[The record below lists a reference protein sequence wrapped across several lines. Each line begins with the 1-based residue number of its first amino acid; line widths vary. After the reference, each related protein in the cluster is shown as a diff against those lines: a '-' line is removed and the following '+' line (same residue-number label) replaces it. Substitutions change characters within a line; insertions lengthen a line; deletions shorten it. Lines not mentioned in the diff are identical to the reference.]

1 MLRIKRIVIQGF
13 KTFARKTEFIFD
25 PGVTAVVGPNGSGKS
40 NVADAVRW
48 CLGEQ
53 SFGLLR
59 SKKTADVIFAGSDK
73 RARMGMAQVSLTLD
87 NSDNELAID
96 FAEVEISR
104 RAYRDGENEYLLN
117 GQRVRLQDI
126 TQLLAPSGLGKRA
139 YAVIG
144 QGLIDQV
151 LSLKPEERRELFEEA
166 AGITG
171 HQAKRT
177 TTLRRLDATQENLSR
192 VQDILAELSPRLGYL
207 KRQTERAKER
217 AQVDADLQGLLHQ
230 WHGFRWHTSLEEM
243 TEARRQSEAA
253 GRITSARRKRLEE
266 ITVQIEAMRR
276 SQLSLRETL
285 RRKQSA
291 HDEERQ
297 QADALQRD
305 LAVSTERRSQLV
317 ARRDELG
324 RELVDLQK
332 EAAQTAQRMVRL
344 AGEVEAAQLTHTSR
358 QSEVDRLQSH
368 LRLRQQERA
377 GLLDRLDSVRAEQR
391 KLGER
396 LADRRSRLAQI
407 EEARA
412 RLQADAVTQQSAQAD
427 ANSGIERAA
436 ALLAQAEVSA
446 AEMAKAAAMA
456 QAGVVES
463 ENRLAALSSQ
473 LAQAQQAHREAER
486 AVDRLQTRFD
496 LLERLRN
503 EGAGYANG
511 VRALLQA
518 AGKGQLAGLVGTIA
532 SQLSVPAHL
541 DKAIETALGGA
552 FQNVI
557 AESWGDTQAAIE
569 FLKASGQGRAT
580 FLPLDRLSVLS
591 AIDAPQE
598 PGILGNAA
606 ALVGYAPKVAQAAE
620 QLLNRVWVAED
631 LPAARA
637 ALDRHR
643 DRPQTPTPTV
653 VTLGGEI
660 VRPGGAVTGGSDGRR
675 QDDSVL
681 ARERELRELPGQ
693 IAAARQL
700 AQTSQTAGEEVLQ
713 RLTDAQNHLAESRG
727 QADAA
732 RQQSSQGQQAME
744 RVRLQWAQSQE
755 RAAWQQKRSSQLV
768 VEAERLDKEEGS
780 LAQEIADHNLR
791 EGQLGAELLAA
802 DEAASTANVDDLL
815 RQLADLRAA
824 AAESQGHLR
833 YQQSALDASRRGGE
847 AMKSQIDSRN
857 QRLATLT
864 AEIEKLAGETG
875 SRTATEAQIAERM
888 AALQAEIGP
897 VQSELAQLQTR
908 QIQSESEERRMQQ
921 LLRQDETQY
930 NAAQLK
936 LQRAD
941 DRLELLR
948 QEIRQDFGLAE
959 MEQSEDVAYQPP
971 LPFDTIVAQLP
982 VVTELP
988 PGLDDEVRE
997 TRARLRR
1004 LSNVNPDAPR
1014 EYEEAAGRHDFLL
1027 HQSEDLDKV
1036 AFDLRR
1042 IIRELDKRME
1052 TELRRT
1058 FDAVSTEFVHFFQLL
1073 FRGGTAQIALT
1084 SPEDIINTGVEIVA
1098 RPPGKRPQS
1107 LDLLSGGERSLT
1119 ACALIFAILRVSPT
1133 PFCILDEVDAALD
1146 EANVDRFREVVEE
1159 LGGSTQFILITHNRR
1174 TLEASNTIYGIT
1186 MGDDGV
1192 SRVISLRLDG
1202 DEMVEVVKD
1211 RTTQVAEE
1219 EMEVVAM

>member
-13 KTFARKTEFIFD
+13 KTFARKTEFVFD

-59 SKKTADVIFAGSDK
+59 SKKTADVIFSGSDK
-73 RARMGMAQVSLTLD
+73 RARMGMAHVSLTLD

-117 GQRVRLQDI
+117 GQQVRLMDI

-151 LSLKPEERRELFEEA
+151 LSLKPEERRGLFEEA

-171 HQAKRT
+171 HQSKRT
-177 TTLRRLDATQENLSR
+177 TALRRLDATQENLSR

-207 KRQTERAKER
+207 KRQAERAKER
-217 AQVDADLQGLLHQ
+217 AQVDADLKGLLHQ
-230 WHGFRWHTSLEEM
+230 WYGFRWHTSLEEM
-243 TEARRQSEAA
+243 AEARRQSEAA
-253 GRITSARRKRLEE
+253 GRVTSARRKRLEE
-266 ITVQIEAMRR
+266 ITVQIEALRR
-276 SQLSLRETL
+276 SQIALREGL
-285 RRKQSA
+285 KRRQNA
-291 HDEERQ
+291 HDEHRRQ
-297 QADALQRD
+297 AEALQRD
-305 LAVSTERRSQLV
+305 LAVSSERRSQLL
-317 ARRDELG
+317 ARRDELA
-324 RELVDLQK
+324 RELAELQK
-332 EAAQTAQRMVRL
+332 EAAQTAQRVEHLR
-344 AGEVEAAQLTHTSR
+344 GEVEAAQLAHTSR
-358 QSEVDRLQSH
+358 QSEVDRLQGH
-368 LRLRQQERA
+368 VRLRQQERS
-377 GLLDRLDSVRAEQR
+377 GLVDRLDSLRAEQR

-396 LADRRSRLAQI
+396 LADRRSRLDQI
-407 EEARA
+407 DETRA
-412 RLQADAVTQQSAQAD
+412 RLQED
-427 ANSGIERAA
+427 AA
-436 ALLAQAEVSA
+436 AQQTAQSDAEKDIENAASFLAQAESDAAQTAQSA
-446 AEMAKAAAMA
+446 EVA
-456 QAGVVES
+456 QATVVES
-463 ENRLAALSSQ
+463 ESRIAGLRSQ
-473 LAQAQQAHREAER
+473 LAQTEQAHREAER

-511 VRALLQA
+511 VRAVLQA
-518 AGKGQLAGLVGTIA
+518 AGRSQLSGVVGTVA

-557 AESWGDTQAAIE
+557 TEGWNDTQAAIE
-569 FLKASGQGRAT
+569 FLKGSSQGRAT
-580 FLPLDRLSVLS
+580 FLPLDRLNVLP
-591 AIDAPQE
+591 AISPPNE

-631 LPAARA
+631 LPAARR
-637 ALDRHR
+637 ALDNHR
-643 DRPQTPTPTV
+643 GSTPTV

-681 ARERELRELPGQ
+681 AREREYRELPEQ
-693 IAAARQL
+693 IAVARQI
-700 AQTSQTAGEEVLQ
+700 AQTSQREGEKVRQHLA
-713 RLTDAQNHLAESRG
+713 DAQNHLTESRA

-732 RQQSSQGQQAME
+732 RQQAGQSQQAVE
-744 RVRLQWAQSQE
+744 RARLQLSQSQE
-755 RAAWQQKRSSQLV
+755 RAAWQQKRSTQLAA
-768 VEAERLDKEEGS
+768 EAERLDQ
-780 LAQEIADHNLR
+780 QEATLCQEMADFTER
-791 EGQLGAELLAA
+791 EGELAGELRAA
-802 DEAASTANVDDLL
+802 DQAASAANVDDLL

-833 YQQSALDASRRGGE
+833 NQQAVLDAARRSGE
-847 AMKSQIDSRN
+847 TMKSQSDSRS
-857 QRLATLT
+857 QRLETLNK
-864 AEIEKLAGETG
+864 EIEKLESETA
-875 SRTATEAQIAERM
+875 SRAATEAQFSEQM
-888 AALQAEIGP
+888 AALQAEIDPAQG
-897 VQSELAQLQTR
+897 ELAQLQTR

-941 DRLELLR
+941 DRLDILR

-988 PGLDDEVRE
+988 PGLDDEVQE

-1004 LSNVNPDAPR
+1004 LSNVNPDAPK

-1027 HQSEDLDKV
+1027 HQSEDLEKA
-1036 AFDLRR
+1036 AFDLRQ

-1052 TELRRT
+1052 AELRRT
-1058 FDAVSTEFVHFFQLL
+1058 FEAVSTEFVHFFQLL
-1073 FRGGTAQIALT
+1073 FRGGTAQISLT

-1159 LGGSTQFILITHNRR
+1159 LGVNTQFILITHNRR

-1202 DEMVEVVKD
+1202 DEMVEMENGRPVQD
-1211 RTTQVAEE
+1211 ADEE
-1219 EMEVVAM
+1219 TEAVTM

>member
-13 KTFARKTEFIFD
+13 KTFARKTEFVFD

-87 NSDNELAID
+87 NRDNELAID
-96 FAEVEISR
+96 FSEVEISR

-126 TQLLAPSGLGKRA
+126 TQLLAPSGLGKRT

-151 LSLKPEERRELFEEA
+151 LSLKPEERRGLFEEA

-177 TTLRRLDATQENLSR
+177 TTLRRLDATQENLGR
-192 VQDILAELSPRLGYL
+192 VQDILAELSPRLSSL
-207 KRQTERAKER
+207 KRQAERARER
-217 AQVDADLQGLLHQ
+217 AQVDADLKGLLHQ
-230 WHGFRWHTSLEEM
+230 WYGFRWHASLEEM
-243 TEARRQSEAA
+243 TEARHQSEAA
-253 GRITSARRKRLEE
+253 GRVTSARRKRLEE
-266 ITVQIEAMRR
+266 VSVQIEALRR
-276 SQLSLRETL
+276 SQTSLRESL
-285 RRKQSA
+285 Q
-291 HDEERQ
+291 RQ
-297 QADALQRD
+297 QKASDERRRQTEELQRD
-305 LAVSTERRSQLV
+305 LAVSSERRSQLL
-317 ARRDELG
+317 ARRDELA
-324 RELVDLQK
+324 RELAELEK
-332 EAAQTAQRMVRL
+332 EAAQTALRTENLR
-344 AGEVEAAQLTHTSR
+344 GEVERAQLAHTSR
-358 QSEVDRLQSH
+358 QSDVDRLQSH
-368 LRLRQQERA
+368 LRQRQQERA
-377 GLLDRLDSVRAEQR
+377 GLVERLDSLRGEQR

-396 LADRRSRLAQI
+396 MADRRSRLAQI
-407 EEARA
+407 DEARA
-412 RLQADAVTQQSAQAD
+412 RLQTDAATQQTAQSDAD
-427 ANSGIERAA
+427 REIETAA
-436 ALLAQAEVSA
+436 LLLAQAEAETTQSA
-446 AEMAKAAAMA
+446 QIAQRTQAEVAEGESRI
-456 QAGVVES
+456 AGL
-463 ENRLAALSSQ
+463 RSQ
-473 LAQAQQAHREAER
+473 LAQTEQRHREAER
-486 AVDRLQTRFD
+486 AADRLQTRFD

-511 VRALLQA
+511 VRAVLQA
-518 AGKGQLAGLVGTIA
+518 AGKGQLNGVVGTVA

-541 DKAIETALGGA
+541 DKAMETALGGA

-557 AESWGDTQAAIE
+557 TERWDNTQAAID
-569 FLKASGQGRAT
+569 FLKHSGQGRAT
-580 FLPLDRLSVLS
+580 FLPLDRLSVLP
-591 AIDAPQE
+591 AIDAPAE

-606 ALVGYAPKVAQAAE
+606 ALVGFAPKIAQAAE

-631 LPAARA
+631 LPAARR
-637 ALDRHR
+637 ALDRQR
-643 DRPQTPTPTV
+643 GSTPTV
-653 VTLGGEI
+653 VTLAGEI

-681 ARERELRELPGQ
+681 AREREYRELPPQ
-693 IAAARQL
+693 IAAARQS
-700 AQTSQTAGEEVLQ
+700 AQTEQSQEKALGQ
-713 RLTDAQNHLAESRG
+713 ALAEAQSGLAASRAE
-727 QADAA
+727 ADAA
-732 RQQSSQGQQAME
+732 RQAASLSQQAVE
-744 RVRLQWAQSQE
+744 RARLQQSQAQE
-755 RAAWQQKRSSQLV
+755 RAAWQQKRSSQLA
-768 VEAERLDKEEGS
+768 AESARLDEQERALQQEMAGFS
-780 LAQEIADHNLR
+780 GREVNLA
-791 EGQLGAELLAA
+791 AELMAA
-802 DEAASTANVDDLL
+802 DAAAAGANLDDLL

-833 YQQSALDASRRGGE
+833 NQQASLDAARRSGE
-847 AMKSQIDSRN
+847 AMKGQMDSRR
-857 QRLATLT
+857 QRLGTLSGEV
-864 AEIEKLAGETG
+864 AE
-875 SRTATEAQIAERM
+875 
-888 AALQAEIGP
+888 LQAERASRVAKEAQLAEQMAGLQAELGP
-897 VQSELAQLQTR
+897 AQAELAQVQTR
-908 QIQSESEERRMQQ
+908 QIQSESEERRLQQ

-930 NAAQLK
+930 NGAQLK

-941 DRLELLR
+941 DRLEILR

-971 LPFDTIVAQLP
+971 LPFDTLVAQLP

-988 PGLDDEVRE
+988 AGMEEEVRE

-1004 LSNVNPDAPR
+1004 LSNVNPDAPK
-1014 EYEEAAGRHDFLL
+1014 EYEEAAGRHDFLR
-1027 HQSEDLDKV
+1027 HQSEDLEK
-1036 AFDLRR
+1036 ASFDLRR

-1058 FDAVSTEFVHFFQLL
+1058 FDAVSTQFVHFFELL
-1073 FRGGTAQIALT
+1073 FRGGTAQISLT
-1084 SPEDIINTGVEIVA
+1084 DPEDIINTGVEIVA

-1159 LGGSTQFILITHNRR
+1159 LAANTQFILITHNRR

-1192 SRVISLRLDG
+1192 SRVISLRLEG
-1202 DEMVEVVKD
+1202 DEMVEIERGATAAVTEDV
-1211 RTTQVAEE
+1211 
-1219 EMEVVAM
+1219 EVVAM

>member
-13 KTFARKTEFIFD
+13 KTFARKTEFVFD

-59 SKKTADVIFAGSDK
+59 SKKTADVIFSGSDK
-73 RARMGMAQVSLTLD
+73 RARMGMAHVSLTLD

-96 FAEVEISR
+96 FSEVEISR

-117 GQRVRLQDI
+117 GQQVRLMDI
-126 TQLLAPSGLGKRA
+126 TQLLAPSGLGRRA

-151 LSLKPEERRELFEEA
+151 LSLKPEERRGLFEEA

-171 HQAKRT
+171 HQSKRT
-177 TTLRRLDATQENLSR
+177 TALRRLDATQENLSR

-207 KRQTERAKER
+207 KRQAERAKER

-230 WHGFRWHTSLEEM
+230 WYGFRWHTSLEEM

-266 ITVQIEAMRR
+266 ITVQIEALRR
-276 SQLSLRETL
+276 SQITLREGL
-285 RRKQSA
+285 KRQQSA
-291 HDEERQ
+291 HDEHRR

-305 LAVSTERRSQLV
+305 LAVSTERRSQLLV
-317 ARRDELG
+317 RRDELA
-324 RELVDLQK
+324 RELVELQK
-332 EAAQTAQRMVRL
+332 EATQTAQRMEHLR
-344 AGEVEAAQLTHTSR
+344 GEVEAAQLAHTGR

-368 LRLRQQERA
+368 VRLRQQERA
-377 GLLDRLDSVRAEQR
+377 GLVDRLDSLRAEQR

-407 EEARA
+407 DEARA
-412 RLQADAVTQQSAQAD
+412 RLQEDAAAQQSAQSDAD
-427 ANSGIERAA
+427 IAIESAA
-436 ALLAQAEVSA
+436 TLLAQAESDAAETAQA
-446 AEMAKAAAMA
+446 AEMAQAAVA
-456 QAGVVES
+456 ES
-463 ENRLAALSSQ
+463 ESRIAALRSQ
-473 LAQAQQAHREAER
+473 LAQAEQAHREAER
-486 AVDRLQTRFD
+486 AADRLQTRFD

-511 VRALLQA
+511 VRAVLQA
-518 AGKGQLAGLVGTIA
+518 AGRNQLTGVVGTIA

-557 AESWGDTQAAIE
+557 TEGWDDTQAAIE
-569 FLKASGQGRAT
+569 FLKGSGQGRAT
-580 FLPLDRLSVLS
+580 FLPLDRLNVLP
-591 AIDAPQE
+591 AIDPPNE

-606 ALVGYAPKVAQAAE
+606 GLVGYAPKVAQAAE

-631 LPAARA
+631 LPAARR

-643 DRPQTPTPTV
+643 GSTPTV

-660 VRPGGAVTGGSDGRR
+660 VRPGGAVTGGSDGRG
-675 QDDSVL
+675 QNDSVL
-681 ARERELRELPGQ
+681 AREREYRELPEQ

-700 AQTSQTAGEEVLQ
+700 AQTSQSGGEELRQ
-713 RLTDAQNHLAESRG
+713 HLAEAQTHLAESRA

-732 RQQSSQGQQAME
+732 RQQTSQSQQALE
-744 RVRLQWAQSQE
+744 RAGLQLTQAQE
-755 RAAWQQKRSSQLV
+755 RAAWQQKRSSQLAA
-768 VEAERLDKEEGS
+768 EADRLDQ
-780 LAQEIADHNLR
+780 QETTLRQEMADFTER
-791 EGQLGAELLAA
+791 EGQLAGELRAA

-833 YQQSALDASRRGGE
+833 NQQSALDAARRSGE
-847 AMKSQIDSRN
+847 AVKSQADSRS
-857 QRLATLT
+857 QRLDTLNG
-864 AEIEKLAGETG
+864 EIEKLAGETA
-875 SRTATEAQIAERM
+875 SRAATEAQFAEQM

-897 VQSELAQLQTR
+897 AQSELAQLQTR

-941 DRLELLR
+941 DRLDILR

-1004 LSNVNPDAPR
+1004 LSNVNPDAPK

-1027 HQSEDLDKV
+1027 TQSEDLEKA

-1052 TELRRT
+1052 AELRRT

-1073 FRGGTAQIALT
+1073 FRGGTAQISLT

-1159 LGGSTQFILITHNRR
+1159 LGVNTQFILITHNRR

-1202 DEMVEVVKD
+1202 DEMVEVEKGSPV
-1211 RTTQVAEE
+1211 QAEE
-1219 EMEVVAM
+1219 EEIEVVAM

>member
-13 KTFARKTEFIFD
+13 KTFARKTEFVFD

-87 NSDNELAID
+87 NSDNELPID

-117 GQRVRLQDI
+117 GRRVRLQDI

-151 LSLKPEERRELFEEA
+151 LSLRPEERRGLFEEA

-171 HQAKRT
+171 HQSKRAT
-177 TTLRRLDATQENLSR
+177 ALRRLDATQENLSR

-207 KRQTERAKER
+207 KRQAERAKER
-217 AQVDADLQGLLHQ
+217 AQVDADLKGLLHQ
-230 WHGFRWHTSLEEM
+230 WYGYRWHATLEELA
-243 TEARRQSEAA
+243 EARRESEQA
-253 GRITSARRKRLEE
+253 GRITSNRRKRLEE
-266 ITVQIEAMRR
+266 VGVQIEATRR
-276 SQLSLRETL
+276 AHSNLRESL
-285 RRKQSA
+285 NRQQSA
-291 HDEERQ
+291 GAQQRRQAEE
-297 QADALQRD
+297 LQRS
-305 LAVSTERRSQLV
+305 LAVARERRSQLL
-317 ARRDELG
+317 ARRDEVA
-324 RELVDLQK
+324 REVAELERQAAGAEEAMTALV
-332 EAAQTAQRMVRL
+332 A
-344 AGEVEAAQLTHTSR
+344 EVQSAQLEHNRR
-358 QSEVDRLQSH
+358 QVEVDRVQGR
-368 LRLRQQERA
+368 LRQRQQERS
-377 GLLDRLDSVRAEQR
+377 GLVDRLDSLRAEQR
-391 KLGER
+391 RLGER
-396 LADRRSRLAQI
+396 MADRRSRLEQI
-407 EEARA
+407 GESRA
-412 RLQADAVTQQSAQAD
+412 RLAGESAAHLAAQQEADAGV
-427 ANSGIERAA
+427 AA
-436 ALLAQAEVSA
+436 AAAFLAQAEGD
-446 AEMAKAAAMA
+446 AEQSQQTARQA
-456 QAGVVES
+456 QRTVGES
-463 ENRLAALSSQ
+463 EQTVSGLRAQ
-473 LAQAQQAHREAER
+473 LAQAEQAHRDAER
-486 AVDRLQTRFD
+486 AGDRLQTRFD

-511 VRALLQA
+511 VRAVLQA
-518 AGKGQLAGLVGTIA
+518 AGRSELTGVLGTVA
-532 SQLSVPAHL
+532 SQLSVPAGL

-557 AESWGDTQAAIE
+557 TERWDDTQAAID
-569 FLKASGQGRAT
+569 FLKHSGQGRAT
-580 FLPLDRLSVLS
+580 FLPLDRLNLLP
-591 AIDAPQE
+591 AIDAPNE

-606 ALVGYAPKVAQAAE
+606 RLVDFPALVAPAAE
-620 QLLNRVWVAED
+620 QLLNRVWVAEN
-631 LPAARA
+631 LPAARR

-643 DRPQTPTPTV
+643 GATPTV
-653 VTLGGEI
+653 VTLDGEI
-660 VRPGGAVTGGSDGRR
+660 VRPGGAVTGGSDDRR

-681 ARERELRELPGQ
+681 AREREYRELPGQ
-693 IAAARQL
+693 MDEAHRRAEAGRQQVEELRLALAAA
-700 AQTSQTAGEEVLQ
+700 
-713 RLTDAQNHLAESRG
+713 QNRLAEERR
-727 QADAA
+727 QADGA
-732 RQQSSQGQQAME
+732 RQSASQRQQAVE
-744 RVRLQWAQSQE
+744 RARLQLSQAQE
-755 RAAWQQKRSSQLV
+755 RAAWQAQRGSQMAGESS
-768 VEAERLDKEEGS
+768 RLDEQEKLLGGE
-780 LAQEIADHNLR
+780 LAGFVER
-791 EGQLGAELLAA
+791 EGALAEELRAAEEAVAGAG
-802 DEAASTANVDDLL
+802 VDDLL
-815 RQLADLRAA
+815 RQLADLRAV
-824 AAESQGHLR
+824 AAEAQGHLR
-833 YQQSALDASRRGGE
+833 NRQAALDSARRSSAG
-847 AMKSQIDSRN
+847 AKSQIDSKS
-857 QRLATLT
+857 QRLGELNR
-864 AEIEKLAGETG
+864 ELAGLEEETRER
-875 SRTATEAQIAERM
+875 SAAEARLAETL
-888 AALQAEIGP
+888 AGLQAEIAP
-897 VQSELAQLQTR
+897 AEAELAQLHSR
-908 QIQSESEERRMQQ
+908 QVQAEGEERRLQQ
-921 LLRQDETQY
+921 LLRQDEMLY

-936 LQRAD
+936 LQRTD
-941 DRLELLR
+941 DRLDALR

-971 LPFDTIVAQLP
+971 LPLNTIVAQLP

-988 PGLDDEVRE
+988 LGMEEEVRE

-1027 HQSEDLDKV
+1027 RQSEDLEKA

-1042 IIRELDKRME
+1042 VIRELDKRME

-1058 FDAVSTEFVHFFQLL
+1058 FDAISTEFVHFFQLL
-1073 FRGGTAQIALT
+1073 FRGGTAQISLT
-1084 SPEDIINTGVEIVA
+1084 EPEDIINTGVEIVA

-1159 LGGSTQFILITHNRR
+1159 LGSNTQFILITHNRR

-1202 DEMVEVVKD
+1202 DEMVEVEKGAPV
-1211 RTTQVAEE
+1211 QSEEE
-1219 EMEVVAM
+1219 EMAVAM

>member
-13 KTFARKTEFIFD
+13 KTFARKTEFVFD

-59 SKKTADVIFAGSDK
+59 SKKTADVIFSGSDK

-96 FAEVEISR
+96 FGEVEISR

-151 LSLKPEERRELFEEA
+151 LSLKPEERRGLFEEA

-171 HQAKRT
+171 HQSKRT
-177 TTLRRLDATQENLSR
+177 TALRRLDATQENLSR

-207 KRQTERAKER
+207 KRQAERAKER

-230 WHGFRWHTSLEEM
+230 WYGFRWHTSLEEM
-243 TEARRQSEAA
+243 AEARRQSQAA

-266 ITVQIEAMRR
+266 ITLQIEAMRR

-291 HDEERQ
+291 HDDERS

-305 LAVSTERRSQLV
+305 LAVSNERRSQLL
-317 ARRDELG
+317 ARRDELA
-324 RELVDLQK
+324 RELTELQK
-332 EAAQTAQRMVRL
+332 EAAQTAQRMEHLR
-344 AGEVEAAQLTHTSR
+344 GEVEAAQLAHTNR

-368 LRLRQQERA
+368 VRLRQQERS
-377 GLLDRLDSVRAEQR
+377 GLLDRLDSLRAEQR

-407 EEARA
+407 DEART
-412 RLQADAVTQQSAQAD
+412 RLQEDAATQQSAQTDAD
-427 ANSGIERAA
+427 VAIASAA
-436 ALLAQAEVSA
+436 TLLAQAEGNA
-446 AEMAKAAAMA
+446 AETAQNAKIA
-456 QAGVVES
+456 QAAVAENES
-463 ENRLAALSSQ
+463 HIADLRGQ
-473 LAQAQQAHREAER
+473 LAQAEQSHREAER
-486 AVDRLQTRFD
+486 AVDRLQTRFE

-511 VRALLQA
+511 VRAVLQA
-518 AGKGQLAGLVGTIA
+518 AGKGQLAGVVGTIA

-557 AESWGDTQAAIE
+557 TEGWGHTQAAIE
-569 FLKASGQGRAT
+569 FLKDSGQGRAT
-580 FLPLDRLSVLS
+580 FLPLDRLNVLP
-591 AIDAPQE
+591 AIDPPNA

-606 ALVGYAPKVAQAAE
+606 DLVGYAPKVAQAAE

-643 DRPQTPTPTV
+643 GSTPTV

-681 ARERELRELPGQ
+681 AREREYRELPEQ
-693 IAAARQL
+693 IAQARQI
-700 AQTSQTAGEEVLQ
+700 AQTSQTGGEELLQ

-732 RQQSSQGQQAME
+732 RQQASQSQQAAE
-744 RVRLQWAQSQE
+744 RARLQLTQSQE
-755 RAAWQQKRSSQLV
+755 RAAWQQKRSSQLA
-768 VEAERLDKEEGS
+768 VEAERLDQQEAS
-780 LAQEIADHNLR
+780 LRQEIADSAQR
-791 EGQLGAELLAA
+791 EGQLAGELLAA
-802 DEAASTANVDDLL
+802 DEATSAANVDDLL

-833 YQQSALDASRRGGE
+833 NQQSSLDAARRSGE
-847 AMKSQIDSRN
+847 AMKSQIDSRS
-857 QRLATLT
+857 QRLATLS
-864 AEIEKLAGETG
+864 AEIEKLAGETA
-875 SRTATEAQIAERM
+875 SRAATEAQISERM

-897 VQSELAQLQTR
+897 AQSELAQLQTR

-930 NAAQLK
+930 NGAQLK

-988 PGLDDEVRE
+988 LGLDEEVQE

-1004 LSNVNPDAPR
+1004 LSNVNPDAPK
-1014 EYEEAAGRHDFLL
+1014 EYEEAVGRHDFLL
-1027 HQSEDLDKV
+1027 HQSEDLEKA

-1073 FRGGTAQIALT
+1073 FRGGTAQISLT

-1159 LGGSTQFILITHNRR
+1159 LGVNTQFILITHNRR

-1192 SRVISLRLDG
+1192 SRVISLRLEG
-1202 DEMVEVVKD
+1202 DEMVEVEKGSAA
-1211 RTTQVAEE
+1211 QAAEE

>member
-13 KTFARKTEFIFD
+13 KTFARKTEFVFD

-59 SKKTADVIFAGSDK
+59 SKKTADVIFSGSDK

-117 GQRVRLQDI
+117 GQRVRLQDV

-151 LSLKPEERRELFEEA
+151 LSLKPEERRGLFEEA

-171 HQAKRT
+171 HQSKRT
-177 TTLRRLDATQENLSR
+177 TALRRLDATQENLSR

-207 KRQTERAKER
+207 KRQAERAKER
-217 AQVDADLQGLLHQ
+217 AQVDADLKGLLHQ
-230 WHGFRWHTSLEEM
+230 WYGFRWHATLEELS
-243 TEARRQSEAA
+243 EARRQSEAA
-253 GRITSARRKRLEE
+253 ARVTSARRKRLEE
-266 ITVQIEAMRR
+266 VSVQIEASRR
-276 SQLSLRETL
+276 AQAGLREKL
-285 RRKQSA
+285 N
-291 HDEERQ
+291 RQ
-297 QADALQRD
+297 QSVNAERRRQVEELQRS
-305 LAVSTERRSQLV
+305 LAVADERRRQLLV
-317 ARRDELG
+317 RRDELA
-324 RELVDLQK
+324 REVMELQK
-332 EAAQTAQRMVRL
+332 EATGAAVRMQNLR
-344 AGEVEAAQLTHTSR
+344 AEVEAAQLDHSQR
-358 QSEVDRLQSH
+358 QADVDRLQNH
-368 LRLRQQERA
+368 LRQRQQERA
-377 GLLDRLDSVRAEQR
+377 GLVDRLDSARAEQR

-396 LADRRSRLAQI
+396 MADRRSRLEQI
-407 EEARA
+407 AEARD
-412 RLQADAVTQQSAQAD
+412 RLRAESDSQRLGLSEAAVAVESAAVLLAQSEAAAAQSAQ
-427 ANSGIERAA
+427 N
-436 ALLAQAEVSA
+436 AQA
-446 AEMAKAAAMA
+446 A
-456 QAGVVES
+456 Q
-463 ENRLAALSSQ
+463 LALADGEGQIATLRSQ
-473 LAQAQQAHREAER
+473 LAQAEQSHREAER
-486 AVDRLQTRFD
+486 AADRLQTRFD
-496 LLERLRN
+496 LLDRLRN

-511 VRALLQA
+511 VRAVLQA
-518 AGKGQLAGLVGTIA
+518 AGKRELAGVVGTVA

-557 AESWGDTQAAIE
+557 TQGWEDTQSAID
-569 FLKASGQGRAT
+569 FLKRSGQGRAT
-580 FLPLDRLSVLS
+580 FLPLDRLNVLP
-591 AIDAPQE
+591 AIDAPNE

-606 ALVGYAPKVAQAAE
+606 VLVGYAPAVAQAAE

-631 LPAARA
+631 LPAARR
-637 ALDRHR
+637 ALDRQR
-643 DRPQTPTPTV
+643 GPTPTV

-675 QDDSVL
+675 QDDSIL
-681 ARERELRELPGQ
+681 AREREYRELPEQMTATRRTAQAAQDQGEQ
-693 IAAARQL
+693 VRQALAAA
-700 AQTSQTAGEEVLQ
+700 
-713 RLTDAQNHLAESRG
+713 QNRLAESRV
-727 QADAA
+727 QAESA
-732 RQQSSQGQQAME
+732 RQQASQTQQA
-744 RVRLQWAQSQE
+744 QE
-755 RAAWQQKRSSQLV
+755 RARLQYAQAQERAEWQQKRSSQMA
-768 VEAERLDKEEGS
+768 AEGSRLDEQEATV
-780 LAQEIADHNLR
+780 AQELADFAHR
-791 EGQLGAELLAA
+791 ERQLIGDLQAAE
-802 DEAASTANVDDLL
+802 EAASAASVDDLL
-815 RQLADLRAA
+815 RQLADLRAV

-833 YQQSALDASRRGGE
+833 NRQASLDALRRSSE
-847 AMKSQIDSRN
+847 TVKSQIDSKSS
-857 QRLATLT
+857 RLAGLVQEME
-864 AEIEKLAGETG
+864 ALDGETG
-875 SRTATEAQIAERM
+875 ERAEAEARLSGQM
-888 AALQAEIGP
+888 VALQAEIGP
-897 VQSELAQLQTR
+897 LESEVAQLHTR
-908 QIQSESEERRMQQ
+908 QIQMESEERRLQQ

-936 LQRAD
+936 LQRTD
-941 DRLELLR
+941 DRLEILR

-971 LPFDTIVAQLP
+971 LPLDTLVAQLP
-982 VVTELP
+982 VVTELA
-988 PGLDDEVRE
+988 PGLDEEVRE

-1004 LSNVNPDAPR
+1004 LSNVNPDAPK

-1027 HQSEDLDKV
+1027 HQSEDLEKA

-1052 TELRRT
+1052 IELRRT
-1058 FDAVSTEFVHFFQLL
+1058 FDAVSTEFVHFFDLL
-1073 FRGGTAQIALT
+1073 FRGGSAQISLT

-1159 LGGSTQFILITHNRR
+1159 LGSNTQFILITHNRR

-1202 DEMVEVVKD
+1202 DEMVEID
-1211 RTTQVAEE
+1211 AGTTPAAVEE
-1219 EMEVVAM
+1219 DVSPVAM

>member
-13 KTFARKTEFIFD
+13 KTFARKTEFVFD

-87 NSDNELAID
+87 NSDSELAID
-96 FAEVEISR
+96 FSEVEISR

-151 LSLKPEERRELFEEA
+151 LSLKPEERRGLFEEA

-177 TTLRRLDATQENLSR
+177 TALRRLDATQENLGR

-207 KRQTERAKER
+207 KRQAERAKER
-217 AQVDADLQGLLHQ
+217 AQVDADLKGLLYQ
-230 WHGFRWHTSLEEM
+230 WHGFRWHTTLEELS
-243 TEARRQSEAA
+243 EARRLSEAA
-253 GRITSARRKRLEE
+253 QRVAGARRKRLDEVS
-266 ITVQIEAMRR
+266 VQIDASRR
-276 SQLSLRETL
+276 AQMALRETL
-285 RRKQSA
+285 N
-291 HDEERQ
+291 RQ
-297 QADALQRD
+297 QKANTEHRRQIEEVQRG
-305 LAVSTERRSQLV
+305 LAVASERRSQLL
-317 ARRDELG
+317 ARRDDLAREVAELE
-324 RELVDLQK
+324 REG
-332 EAAQTAQRMVRL
+332 AATAQRMGGL
-344 AGEVEAAQLTHTSR
+344 GGEIEEAQREYSQR
-358 QSEVDRLQSH
+358 QAAVDRLQSQLH
-368 LRLRQQERA
+368 QRQQARA
-377 GLLDRLDSVRAEQR
+377 GLSDRLDSLRAEQR

-396 LADRRSRLAQI
+396 MADCRSRLAQSA
-407 EEARA
+407 EARA
-412 RLQADAVTQQSAQAD
+412 RLQTDSTAQQQGRAEADEAV
-427 ANSGIERAA
+427 AA
-436 ALLAQAEVSA
+436 LAGLLAQTVQSAEEAAQSTLAAQSALTA
-446 AEMAKAAAMA
+446 AE
-456 QAGVVES
+456 E
-463 ENRLAALSSQ
+463 RLGHLRGQ
-473 LAQAQQAHREAER
+473 LAQREQTHQEAER
-486 AVDRLQTRFD
+486 AADRLQTRLD

-511 VRALLQA
+511 VRAVLQA
-518 AGKGQLAGLVGTIA
+518 GGKGELKGVVGTVA
-532 SQLSVPAHL
+532 SQLAVPAHL

-552 FQNVI
+552 FQNLI
-557 AESWGDTQAAIE
+557 TESWDDTQAAIE
-569 FLKASGQGRAT
+569 FLKGSGQGRAT
-580 FLPLDRLSVLS
+580 FLPLDRLNVLPR
-591 AIDAPQE
+591 IDAPTDA
-598 PGILGNAA
+598 GILGNAA
-606 ALVGYAPKVAQAAE
+606 ALVGFPPQVAAAAE

-631 LPAARA
+631 LPGARR

-643 DRPQTPTPTV
+643 GSTPTV

-675 QDDSVL
+675 QDDSIL
-681 ARERELRELPGQ
+681 AREREYRELPAQLTGARQ
-693 IAAARQL
+693 AAQQAKAESDGIRQGLAQAQSQLAQSRTAAEEARQAAARQ
-700 AQTSQTAGEEVLQ
+700 
-713 RLTDAQNHLAESRG
+713 
-727 QADAA
+727 
-732 RQQSSQGQQAME
+732 QQA
-744 RVRLQWAQSQE
+744 QE
-755 RAAWQQKRSSQLV
+755 RARLQHSQAQERVEWQQRRSSQLQA
-768 VEAERLDKEEGS
+768 EGERLAAQENL
-780 LAQEIADHNLR
+780 LAQELTGFAAR
-791 EGQLGAELLAA
+791 EAQLA
-802 DEAASTANVDDLL
+802 DELQMAEAAVGAANLDDLL
-815 RQLADLRAA
+815 RELADLRAV
-824 AAESQGHLR
+824 AAEAQGHWRNRQAALDSLR
-833 YQQSALDASRRGGE
+833 RASEALKSQSDSKNSRLAALEQEMEVLKNETSGQSAAE
-847 AMKSQIDSRN
+847 A
-857 QRLATLT
+857 RLAGM
-864 AEIEKLAGETG
+864 IAG
-875 SRTATEAQIAERM
+875 
-888 AALQAEIGP
+888 LQAEIVP
-897 VQSELAQLQTR
+897 AEAEAAQLHSKQV
-908 QIQSESEERRMQQ
+908 QAENEERRLQQ
-921 LLRQDETQY
+921 LLRQDESQS

-936 LQRAD
+936 LQRTD
-941 DRLELLR
+941 DRLEGLR
-948 QEIRQDFGLAE
+948 AEIRQDFGLAE

-971 LPFDTIVAQLP
+971 LPFDTLVAQLP
-982 VVTELP
+982 VVTELA
-988 PGLDDEVRE
+988 PGMEEEVRE

-1027 HQSEDLDKV
+1027 HQSEDLEKA

-1058 FDAVSTEFVHFFQLL
+1058 FDAVSTEFIHFFQLL
-1073 FRGGTAQIALT
+1073 FRGGTAQISLT
-1084 SPEDIINTGVEIVA
+1084 DPEDIINTGVEIVA

-1159 LGGSTQFILITHNRR
+1159 LGSKTQFILITHNRR

-1192 SRVISLRLDG
+1192 SRVISLRLEG
-1202 DEMVEVVKD
+1202 DEMVEVEKIE
-1211 RTTQVAEE
+1211 AELE
-1219 EMEVVAM
+1219 EMDAVAM